1 LNPKGG
7 GRPSTAKLAIVG
19 AIVGAVVFSLFLA
32 YQAWTNDSFPLQQ
45 KSFADYASMQSYSFN
60 GTEIGYQVRWLSSDY
75 LPLFAQV
82 TSSTAD
88 AANTPVCGLG
98 LQKVSSGQVI
108 PLPFAVGHPSATL
121 TNLDLSIAVKSVAT
135 GSEFTIVY
143 SIVSVS
149 AQQGNV
155 MPSGFVC
162 QQPSAHM

>member
-1 LNPKGG
+1 MKPKGG
-7 GRPSTAKLAIVG
+7 GRPSRSKLAIVG
-19 AIVGAVVFSLFLA
+19 AIVGAVAFSIFLA
-32 YQAWTNDSFPLQQ
+32 YQAWTNDSFPVQQ
-45 KSFADYASMQSYSFN
+45 KPFADYASVQSYSFN

-82 TSSTAD
+82 TSSTTD

-98 LQKVSSGQVI
+98 LRTISTGQVI
-108 PLPFAVGHPSATL
+108 PMPFAVGHPSATL
-121 TNLDLSIAVKSVAT
+121 TNLDLSIAVRSVAT

-143 SIVSVS
+143 NIGSVS

-162 QQPSAHM
+162 QQPSGHM